1 MQTGRKSLPFL
12 QPNRGGSS
20 KFTLGFQGAISF
32 LDHTKGRDKGSNFQL
47 SMGL

>member
-20 KFTLGFQGAISF
+20 KFMLGFQGTIYF
-32 LDHTKGRDKGSNFQL
+32 LDHTKGRVESNF
-47 SMGL
+47 

>member
-20 KFTLGFQGAISF
+20 NVMLGFQGTIYF
-32 LDHTKGRDKGSNFQL
+32 LDHTKGRVESNFQL

>member
-1 MQTGRKSLPFL
+1 MVQTGRKSLPFL

-20 KFTLGFQGAISF
+20 KFMLGFQGTIYF
-32 LDHTKGRDKGSNFQL
+32 LDHTKGRVESNFQL

>member
-20 KFTLGFQGAISF
+20 KFMLGFQGTIHF
-32 LDHTKGRDKGSNFQL
+32 LDHTKGRVESNFQL

>member
-12 QPNRGGSS
+12 QSNRGGSS
-20 KFTLGFQGAISF
+20 KFMLGFQGAISF
-32 LDHTKGRDKGSNFQL
+32 LDPTKGRDKSNFQL